1 MVFDCFSNVSL
12 LIVSICGH
20 MNLNKTLLVDTITMF
35 VQEIIHVLAV
45 SLDTVYRF
53 ILRTIASSRLT

>member
-1 MVFDCFSNVSL
+1 
-12 LIVSICGH
+12 